1 MMIEWGLIVKAVRYS
16 GFKRE
21 VAYNIISPES
31 AEREW
36 SFKSRKEREMDVLQD
51 RFA

>member
-1 MMIEWGLIVKAVRYS
+1 MIEWGLIVKAVRYS

-21 VAYNIISPES
+21 VTYNIISPES
-31 AEREW
+31 AKKEW

-51 RFA
+51 GFA

>member
-1 MMIEWGLIVKAVRYS
+1 MIEWGLIVRAVRYS
-16 GFKRE
+16 GFKRK
-21 VAYNIISPES
+21 VAYNILSSES
-31 AEREW
+31 AKKEW